1 MHWQKA
7 SSQII
12 IRRQKILNMRKF
24 SQIIQTGISQIRLIV
39 KSPSSAQMKD
49 RNSCILAK
57 DGFFSTNRVQVTEF

>member
-12 IRRQKILNMRKF
+12 ICRQKILNMRKF

-39 KSPSSAQMKD
+39 KSPSSAQTKSLG
-49 RNSCILAK
+49 NS
-57 DGFFSTNRVQVTEF
+57 FHFR